1 MQREILNMLS
11 ENNRMIGL
19 LTDMDYDIRRKRE
32 ELNKDLQ
39 FEYYQSS
46 NLNEELFENKE
57 SAYLKKLKA
66 IKARLNSLDI
76 KESLVRHKQ

>member
-1 MQREILNMLS
+1 
-11 ENNRMIGL
+11 MIGL

>member
-1 MQREILNMLS
+1 MLS